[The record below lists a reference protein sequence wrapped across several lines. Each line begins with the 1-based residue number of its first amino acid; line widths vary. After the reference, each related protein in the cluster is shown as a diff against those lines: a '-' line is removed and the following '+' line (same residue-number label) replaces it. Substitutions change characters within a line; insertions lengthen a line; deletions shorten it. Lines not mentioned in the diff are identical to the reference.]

1 MLSTKLVNE
10 VGYWVFNQLK
20 RLMKSVIKI
29 KIKIS
34 VIKISVIKISSAV

>member
-20 RLMKSVIKI
+20 RLMKSVIKL
-29 KIKIS
+29 S
-34 VIKISVIKISSAV
+34 VIKLSVIKISSAV

>member
-29 KIKIS
+29 
-34 VIKISVIKISSAV
+34 SVIKISSAV